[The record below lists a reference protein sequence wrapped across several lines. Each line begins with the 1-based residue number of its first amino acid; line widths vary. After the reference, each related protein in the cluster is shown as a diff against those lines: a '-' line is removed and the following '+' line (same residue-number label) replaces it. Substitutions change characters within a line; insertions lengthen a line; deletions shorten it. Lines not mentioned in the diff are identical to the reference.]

1 MNFGFTEEQDH
12 LRKTV
17 RDVLAERSPMKRVRQ
32 VMEDAG
38 ATHDAPLWQS
48 MAELGWLGL
57 ALPEAHGGAALTEF
71 TLLNGRRADV
81 ISIDGE
87 GRVTI
92 VEIKTSVADYRSD
105 NKWPEYLDFCDYF
118 YFAVP
123 EDFPRELLPSDCGIM
138 VADAYEAL
146 ILVPAEAQPVNGSRR
161 RALVLRFARLAAQR
175 LTALTDPRE

>member
-1 MNFGFTEEQDH
+1 MRPLVSPADDPMTDGQAAVSAAEQ
-12 LRKTV
+12 
-17 RDVLAERSPMKRVRQ
+17 ER
-32 VMEDAG
+32 
-38 ATHDAPLWQS
+38 
-48 MAELGWLGL
+48 L
-57 ALPEAHGGAALTEF
+57 ALALARGVSRTLEAHGGAALTEF

-81 ISIDGE
+81 ISIDAE

-175 LTALTDPRE
+175 LSALTDPRE